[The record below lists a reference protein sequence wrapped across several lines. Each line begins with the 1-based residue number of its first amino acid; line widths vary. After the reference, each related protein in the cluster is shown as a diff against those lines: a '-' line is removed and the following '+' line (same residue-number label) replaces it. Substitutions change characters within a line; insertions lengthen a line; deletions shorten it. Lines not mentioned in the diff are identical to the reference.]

1 METRLS
7 ETVSK
12 YCPTYNLAS
21 IFRNTLVLGNP
32 REYRNKFYIGWK
44 LHSLAYISVAESVG
58 VSSTTFT

>member
-32 REYRNKFYIGWK
+32 REYRNKFYIG
-44 LHSLAYISVAESVG
+44 
-58 VSSTTFT
+58 